1 MGCCLSS
8 AKPDEDLELDKDL
21 MALEEA
27 NGGTGDPPENFV
39 DNVKFG
45 FANLMDDVRSGFSKV
60 KNFDRIKSGADKFFD
75 KDRTYNQRMPL
86 VVALLLC
93 IIVTLAVLYGSAYA
107 VHGLSGSQSQQ
118 TNNVDYEAI
127 TETSTS
133 YSNAPPTKKSS
144 EATSVEI
151 NQSNGISTGLA
162 FTQGGSNSAT
172 PKRQTEMNGAP
183 YVQLTDNESAD
194 SNHSGGNSA
203 NHDKLTGR
211 GPQTFTDKTNNE
223 SNKDDGSDTGPSFSF
238 SRDNV
243 DNTFNTVDIYAN
255 NDEEFKEDEGQND
268 TRLAQE
274 QKKKQEELRIAK
286 EEQIAAEK
294 RHQEKVA
301 QRIKEEH
308 AGGNSLNEKE
318 DARLTSRTTP
328 NKMDNERKQND
339 RSDTDPSVSVSRD
352 NVDKETK
359 SNKHAAMEPK
369 SDATPVNSNTHATD
383 NTETQLAS
391 HSNDSPIVDHLNEE
405 QNDNKPGEETKSNKK
420 AAMESKSD
428 ATPVNSN
435 THATDNTETQ
445 LASHSNDS
453 PMVDHLNEEQ
463 NDNKP
468 GEETKSNSN
477 VDMEP
482 KSDAT
487 PVNSNAIN
495 TVITGPPLT
504 SHFYDA
510 PQVGHP
516 DEEQKD
522 NKHGEKLLQEEQ
534 RTDDELAGDVSD
546 TCLIPSITH
555 DTAVN
560 TINTSTIQSS
570 QTLVSN
576 IHDLSDF
583 ANQQPMENDQGSTN
597 TFNIGKAQTSV
608 TNNKECKEDDVH
620 TDNLLGQQQ
629 KTTHQDTIAAA
640 NTVRPLIPHSSNAP
654 NDNYLNQLEEQTD
667 KEQGG
672 ESNQNDGNAA
682 SQSSSFTS
690 DTDDNTIK
698 PANIQTS
705 QSLVSSIDCLSYFVD
720 QQQNLMENDQDSAN
734 AAITEQLSAQ
744 STNNVQLT
752 HNLDHEENVRK
763 QGSINASDS
772 KKSQTSLVTNNEDW
786 NEVGRDNTHFVEQ
799 QKKIHQV
806 LDSRFE
812 LKVDANGN
820 QIPRGDGCP
829 LVELNNDLQDN
840 NQSSRS
846 LTNELD
852 NATTLSVNMASTDNQ
867 RGSNNTLESA
877 DSTNA
882 LNNVEEDR
890 KESDSTTY
898 EDVLTDDLFYTNS
911 NDGDQGASGFSKSD
925 LDAKV
930 SESKERLLDG
940 IRTYRQKKRI
950 VDERQLVKYNPQ
962 IHSPESKERRIMLDR
977 FHAYNQKTH
986 YSNLD
991 PRIMSFLNTSSK
1003 NIANQFQT
1011 VKYNSPIRRVS
1022 HTPESKERRIM
1033 LDRVQSYYQKTHFA
1047 DDYHNDTSNTND
1059 VVFPRFSILQDNSQ
1073 EGMCFVILYPSAS
1086 HDSVDNY
1093 QILSGVQDVVTES
1106 FDARSIQD
1114 TTIFPAKVISNTYPK
1129 SLILRATLKDGSC
1142 IDSGV
1147 PLPPPSVAFTLKMG
1161 TDNSDTVLDLRRA
1174 VGITDDEA
1182 TEYQL
1187 SVGPDRDDMSGII
1200 HQFTGKVAHEKNGM
1214 LKVDSTNLQGAKVGR
1229 IRAIKY
1235 IGGRNGNRVISDSF
1249 TEIKSDEVSTGHD
1262 DDDYEDDV
1270 DDDDD
1275 NKRSDHDD
1283 EHDKRDGEEDD
1294 EGGDDDEERVEADGN
1309 YDDNDDNNGGEAS
1322 KDDNVPESHQD
1333 GGGGS
1338 GDGNEHGV
1346 SINDVSESHE
1356 HGRGGS
1362 GYGSKHG
1369 ASINDGFDDGK
1380 ECDTSN
1386 FKGSLDGKEN
1396 ESYKGQYV
1404 SDDNHVPNKK
1414 HNDNDIQHD
1423 PTKST
1428 SIANGSNKY
1437 DEKEDRVMV
1446 GDESKYN
1453 ESDQHQDAVVE
1464 SQEDEKNESVRTHK
1478 HGEDTK
1484 DGEQGIKAAAVVLE
1498 DAKGSFTLTK
1508 DSEHS
1513 GNKGNP
1519 VGSNI
1524 YERHLRI
1531 PRKNLPDQGSINLI
1545 LEAKN
1550 SRSIE
1555 FREFIVNG

>member
-151 NQSNGISTGLA
+151 NQSNGIRTEQTIAGLA
-162 FTQGGSNSAT
+162 FPYGGSKAAT
-172 PKRQTEMNGAP
+172 RKPHRERGVPQ
-183 YVQLTDNESAD
+183 YFQLIDKQPGVESAY
-194 SNHSGGNSA
+194 SN
-203 NHDKLTGR
+203 
-211 GPQTFTDKTNNE
+211 Q
-223 SNKDDGSDTGPSFSF
+223 SD
-238 SRDNV
+238 
-243 DNTFNTVDIYAN
+243 
-255 NDEEFKEDEGQND
+255 
-268 TRLAQE
+268 
-274 QKKKQEELRIAK
+274 
-286 EEQIAAEK
+286 
-294 RHQEKVA
+294 
-301 QRIKEEH
+301 
-308 AGGNSLNEKE
+308 
-318 DARLTSRTTP
+318 
-328 NKMDNERKQND
+328 ERKQND
-339 RSDTDPSVSVSRD
+339 GSDTDPSFSASLHKG
-352 NVDKETK
+352 DKETK

-428 ATPVNSN
+428 ATPVAKRQQ
-435 THATDNTETQ
+435 TRR
-445 LASHSNDS
+445 
-453 PMVDHLNEEQ
+453 
-463 NDNKP
+463 
-468 GEETKSNSN
+468 
-477 VDMEP
+477 
-482 KSDAT
+482 
-487 PVNSNAIN
+487 NSNAIN

-522 NKHGEKLLQEEQ
+522 NKHGAKLREEQ
-534 RTDDELAGDVSD
+534 ESAKLREEPEAKRIQKEQAGGNSTNENEDAELTSRTTPNKTDKQTNADQLSGYGVTFPTFTDTSELQIESGVSSNFPPTYTPSGDELAD
-546 TCLIPSITH
+546 INHPENIR
-555 DTAVN
+555 TAP
-560 TINTSTIQSS
+560 INKKDPPEQHVAAGT
-570 QTLVSN
+570 
-576 IHDLSDF
+576 
-583 ANQQPMENDQGSTN
+583 ND
-597 TFNIGKAQTSV
+597 
-608 TNNKECKEDDVH
+608 
-620 TDNLLGQQQ
+620 
-629 KTTHQDTIAAA
+629 
-640 NTVRPLIPHSSNAP
+640 
-654 NDNYLNQLEEQTD
+654 
-667 KEQGG
+667 
-672 ESNQNDGNAA
+672 QNDGFKYNSGSGNQAPSKYNNYNGSNTYSQDISSGQQLHKKEPQNQSQNNSNNNNNNNSSNSPQSKSEEELLEDSHNALFAQEINKQNDVGGDKGGLRDQEA
-682 SQSSSFTS
+682 SGFTK
-690 DTDDNTIK
+690 IK
-698 PANIQTS
+698 LDAKA
-705 QSLVSSIDCLSYFVD
+705 DH
-720 QQQNLMENDQDSAN
+720 ENDDKETQVYVDITSLDKALQLVNDLPKPNEQEDSEIN
-734 AAITEQLSAQ
+734 REELKEEFDDVTV
-744 STNNVQLT
+744 TNSRT
-752 HNLDHEENVRK
+752 HEE
-763 QGSINASDS
+763 
-772 KKSQTSLVTNNEDW
+772 T
-786 NEVGRDNTHFVEQ
+786 
-799 QKKIHQV
+799 
-806 LDSRFE
+806 
-812 LKVDANGN
+812 
-820 QIPRGDGCP
+820 
-829 LVELNNDLQDN
+829 QDN
-840 NQSSRS
+840 G
-846 LTNELD
+846 ED
-852 NATTLSVNMASTDNQ
+852 
-867 RGSNNTLESA
+867 
-877 DSTNA
+877 
-882 LNNVEEDR
+882 DR
-890 KESDSTTY
+890 KESVNRKNDDQMDSNI
-898 EDVLTDDLFYTNS
+898 FHPNS
-911 NDGDQGASGFSKSD
+911 NDG
-925 LDAKV
+925 
-930 SESKERLLDG
+930 
-940 IRTYRQKKRI
+940 I

-1346 SINDVSESHE
+1346 SIND
-1356 HGRGGS
+1356 
-1362 GYGSKHG
+1362 
-1369 ASINDGFDDGK
+1369 
-1380 ECDTSN
+1380 
-1386 FKGSLDGKEN
+1386 
-1396 ESYKGQYV
+1396 
-1404 SDDNHVPNKK
+1404 
-1414 HNDNDIQHD
+1414 
-1423 PTKST
+1423 
-1428 SIANGSNKY
+1428 
-1437 DEKEDRVMV
+1437 
-1446 GDESKYN
+1446 
-1453 ESDQHQDAVVE
+1453 
-1464 SQEDEKNESVRTHK
+1464 
-1478 HGEDTK
+1478 
-1484 DGEQGIKAAAVVLE
+1484 
-1498 DAKGSFTLTK
+1498 
-1508 DSEHS
+1508 
-1513 GNKGNP
+1513 
-1519 VGSNI
+1519 
-1524 YERHLRI
+1524 
-1531 PRKNLPDQGSINLI
+1531 
-1545 LEAKN
+1545 
-1550 SRSIE
+1550 
-1555 FREFIVNG
+1555 

>member
-151 NQSNGISTGLA
+151 NQSNGIRTEQTIAGLA
-162 FTQGGSNSAT
+162 FPYGGSKAAT
-172 PKRQTEMNGAP
+172 RKPHRERGVPQ
-183 YVQLTDNESAD
+183 YFQLIDKQPGVESAY
-194 SNHSGGNSA
+194 SN
-203 NHDKLTGR
+203 
-211 GPQTFTDKTNNE
+211 Q
-223 SNKDDGSDTGPSFSF
+223 SD
-238 SRDNV
+238 
-243 DNTFNTVDIYAN
+243 
-255 NDEEFKEDEGQND
+255 
-268 TRLAQE
+268 
-274 QKKKQEELRIAK
+274 
-286 EEQIAAEK
+286 
-294 RHQEKVA
+294 
-301 QRIKEEH
+301 
-308 AGGNSLNEKE
+308 
-318 DARLTSRTTP
+318 
-328 NKMDNERKQND
+328 ERKQND
-339 RSDTDPSVSVSRD
+339 GSDTDPSFSASLHKG
-352 NVDKETK
+352 DKETK

-720 QQQNLMENDQDSAN
+720 QQQNLMENDQDATN
-734 AAITEQLSAQ
+734 AAISELQSAL
-744 STNNVQLT
+744 STNDVKT
-752 HNLDHEENVRK
+752 ADNLNHEENVRK

-940 IRTYRQKKRI
+940 IRTYRQKK
-950 VDERQLVKYNPQ
+950 
-962 IHSPESKERRIMLDR
+962 
-977 FHAYNQKTH
+977 
-986 YSNLD
+986 
-991 PRIMSFLNTSSK
+991 
-1003 NIANQFQT
+1003 
-1011 VKYNSPIRRVS
+1011 
-1022 HTPESKERRIM
+1022 
-1033 LDRVQSYYQKTHFA
+1033 
-1047 DDYHNDTSNTND
+1047 
-1059 VVFPRFSILQDNSQ
+1059 
-1073 EGMCFVILYPSAS
+1073 
-1086 HDSVDNY
+1086 
-1093 QILSGVQDVVTES
+1093 
-1106 FDARSIQD
+1106 
-1114 TTIFPAKVISNTYPK
+1114 
-1129 SLILRATLKDGSC
+1129 
-1142 IDSGV
+1142 
-1147 PLPPPSVAFTLKMG
+1147 
-1161 TDNSDTVLDLRRA
+1161 
-1174 VGITDDEA
+1174 
-1182 TEYQL
+1182 
-1187 SVGPDRDDMSGII
+1187 
-1200 HQFTGKVAHEKNGM
+1200 
-1214 LKVDSTNLQGAKVGR
+1214 
-1229 IRAIKY
+1229 
-1235 IGGRNGNRVISDSF
+1235 
-1249 TEIKSDEVSTGHD
+1249 
-1262 DDDYEDDV
+1262 
-1270 DDDDD
+1270 
-1275 NKRSDHDD
+1275 
-1283 EHDKRDGEEDD
+1283 
-1294 EGGDDDEERVEADGN
+1294 
-1309 YDDNDDNNGGEAS
+1309 
-1322 KDDNVPESHQD
+1322 
-1333 GGGGS
+1333 
-1338 GDGNEHGV
+1338 
-1346 SINDVSESHE
+1346 
-1356 HGRGGS
+1356 
-1362 GYGSKHG
+1362 
-1369 ASINDGFDDGK
+1369 
-1380 ECDTSN
+1380 
-1386 FKGSLDGKEN
+1386 
-1396 ESYKGQYV
+1396 
-1404 SDDNHVPNKK
+1404 
-1414 HNDNDIQHD
+1414 
-1423 PTKST
+1423 
-1428 SIANGSNKY
+1428 
-1437 DEKEDRVMV
+1437 
-1446 GDESKYN
+1446 
-1453 ESDQHQDAVVE
+1453 
-1464 SQEDEKNESVRTHK
+1464 
-1478 HGEDTK
+1478 
-1484 DGEQGIKAAAVVLE
+1484 
-1498 DAKGSFTLTK
+1498 
-1508 DSEHS
+1508 
-1513 GNKGNP
+1513 
-1519 VGSNI
+1519 
-1524 YERHLRI
+1524 
-1531 PRKNLPDQGSINLI
+1531 
-1545 LEAKN
+1545 
-1550 SRSIE
+1550 
-1555 FREFIVNG
+1555 

>member
-1 MGCCLSS
+1 
-8 AKPDEDLELDKDL
+8 
-21 MALEEA
+21 
-27 NGGTGDPPENFV
+27 
-39 DNVKFG
+39 
-45 FANLMDDVRSGFSKV
+45 
-60 KNFDRIKSGADKFFD
+60 
-75 KDRTYNQRMPL
+75 
-86 VVALLLC
+86 
-93 IIVTLAVLYGSAYA
+93 
-107 VHGLSGSQSQQ
+107 
-118 TNNVDYEAI
+118 
-127 TETSTS
+127 
-133 YSNAPPTKKSS
+133 
-144 EATSVEI
+144 
-151 NQSNGISTGLA
+151 
-162 FTQGGSNSAT
+162 
-172 PKRQTEMNGAP
+172 
-183 YVQLTDNESAD
+183 
-194 SNHSGGNSA
+194 
-203 NHDKLTGR
+203 
-211 GPQTFTDKTNNE
+211 
-223 SNKDDGSDTGPSFSF
+223 
-238 SRDNV
+238 
-243 DNTFNTVDIYAN
+243 
-255 NDEEFKEDEGQND
+255 
-268 TRLAQE
+268 
-274 QKKKQEELRIAK
+274 
-286 EEQIAAEK
+286 
-294 RHQEKVA
+294 
-301 QRIKEEH
+301 
-308 AGGNSLNEKE
+308 
-318 DARLTSRTTP
+318 
-328 NKMDNERKQND
+328 
-339 RSDTDPSVSVSRD
+339 
-352 NVDKETK
+352 
-359 SNKHAAMEPK
+359 
-369 SDATPVNSNTHATD
+369 
-383 NTETQLAS
+383 
-391 HSNDSPIVDHLNEE
+391 
-405 QNDNKPGEETKSNKK
+405 
-420 AAMESKSD
+420 
-428 ATPVNSN
+428 
-435 THATDNTETQ
+435 
-445 LASHSNDS
+445 
-453 PMVDHLNEEQ
+453 MVDHLNEEQ

-468 GEETKSNSN
+468 GEETKSNN
-477 VDMEP
+477 NADMEL

-504 SHFYDA
+504 SHFYGE

-522 NKHGEKLLQEEQ
+522 NKHGAKLREEQ
-534 RTDDELAGDVSD
+534 ESAKLREEPEAKRIQKEQAGGNSTNENEDAELTSRTTPNKTDKQTNADQLSGYGVTFPTFTDTSELQIESGVSSNFPPTYTPSGDELAD
-546 TCLIPSITH
+546 INNPENIR
-555 DTAVN
+555 TAP
-560 TINTSTIQSS
+560 INKKDPPEQHVAAGT
-570 QTLVSN
+570 
-576 IHDLSDF
+576 
-583 ANQQPMENDQGSTN
+583 ND
-597 TFNIGKAQTSV
+597 
-608 TNNKECKEDDVH
+608 
-620 TDNLLGQQQ
+620 
-629 KTTHQDTIAAA
+629 
-640 NTVRPLIPHSSNAP
+640 
-654 NDNYLNQLEEQTD
+654 
-667 KEQGG
+667 
-672 ESNQNDGNAA
+672 QNDGFKYNSGSGNQAPSKYNNYNGSNTYSQDISSGQQLHKKEPQNQSQKDSHNALFAQEINKQNDVGGDKGGLRDQEA
-682 SQSSSFTS
+682 SGFTK
-690 DTDDNTIK
+690 IK
-698 PANIQTS
+698 LDAKA
-705 QSLVSSIDCLSYFVD
+705 DH
-720 QQQNLMENDQDSAN
+720 ENDDKETQVYVDITSLDKALQLVNDLPKPNEQEDSEIN
-734 AAITEQLSAQ
+734 REELKEEFDDVTV
-744 STNNVQLT
+744 TNSRT
-752 HNLDHEENVRK
+752 HEE
-763 QGSINASDS
+763 
-772 KKSQTSLVTNNEDW
+772 T
-786 NEVGRDNTHFVEQ
+786 
-799 QKKIHQV
+799 
-806 LDSRFE
+806 
-812 LKVDANGN
+812 
-820 QIPRGDGCP
+820 
-829 LVELNNDLQDN
+829 QDN
-840 NQSSRS
+840 G
-846 LTNELD
+846 ED
-852 NATTLSVNMASTDNQ
+852 
-867 RGSNNTLESA
+867 
-877 DSTNA
+877 
-882 LNNVEEDR
+882 DR
-890 KESDSTTY
+890 KESVNRKNDDQMDSNI
-898 EDVLTDDLFYTNS
+898 FHPNS
-911 NDGDQGASGFSKSD
+911 NDG
-925 LDAKV
+925 
-930 SESKERLLDG
+930 
-940 IRTYRQKKRI
+940 I

-977 FHAYNQKTH
+977 FHAYYQKTH

-991 PRIMSFLNTSSK
+991 PRIMSFLDTSSK
-1003 NIANQFQT
+1003 NIANQLQTVKYNSPIRRVSHTPESKERRIMLDRFHAYYQKTHYSNLDPRIMSFLDTSSKNIANQLQT

-1174 VGITDDEA
+1174 DGITDDEA

-1262 DDDYEDDV
+1262 DDDHEDDV
-1270 DDDDD
+1270 DDGDD

-1356 HGRGGS
+1356 HGHGGS

-1555 FREFIVNG
+1555 FREFIVNGTEMAPKNVNKKKWSFELHSDSEELIGKMKFYRPKPEHGLSPDKKITFTYSISISKKKKDGPKKSTSDVNVLHQKPSKFYLDKHELLSEGVGNGSVYTGKFKIQLGSHSHQDRLKFHLIADEKKDLTIEKFEYDGVNHIKDTFPDKKNKNNWSILIQPGNSDNITVTMHVHRPAQMFGTKPPKIEFSYLRVPDS

>member
-118 TNNVDYEAI
+118 TNDANYEAI
-127 TETSTS
+127 PDRST
-133 YSNAPPTKKSS
+133 YSSAPPTKKSS
-144 EATSVEI
+144 EEKSDDTNNPDI
-151 NQSNGISTGLA
+151 ISTEQTIAGLA
-162 FTQGGSNSAT
+162 FPYGGSKAATRKPHRERGVPQYFQLIDKQPGVESAYSNQSEQTNVVDYEADTETYSSSIQQTKKSGNPRTAQTTQGQVSGHGSSTAAT
-172 PKRQTEMNGAP
+172 RKPQHEMNVSSNGA
-183 YVQLTDNESAD
+183 QLTAKQSGDESTEFIQP
-194 SNHSGGNSA
+194 GGNSPNSKQCA
-203 NHDKLTGR
+203 GLPCLTTPDQKDKKSLIL
-211 GPQTFTDKTNNE
+211 
-223 SNKDDGSDTGPSFSF
+223 
-238 SRDNV
+238 
-243 DNTFNTVDIYAN
+243 DNTTTYDSTQDQNTVRLNEGDAN
-255 NDEEFKEDEGQND
+255 YQAINVKSVHSVDVAAVLDVTNLDEEQSKPYGGIGPNLLSLVTPDNDND
-268 TRLAQE
+268 THE
-274 QKKKQEELRIAK
+274 
-286 EEQIAAEK
+286 
-294 RHQEKVA
+294 
-301 QRIKEEH
+301 
-308 AGGNSLNEKE
+308 
-318 DARLTSRTTP
+318 
-328 NKMDNERKQND
+328 
-339 RSDTDPSVSVSRD
+339 
-352 NVDKETK
+352 
-359 SNKHAAMEPK
+359 
-369 SDATPVNSNTHATD
+369 TD
-383 NTETQLAS
+383 NTETPLAS
-391 HSNDSPIVDHLNEE
+391 HSIVDHLNEE
-405 QNDNKPGEETKSNKK
+405 QNDNKP
-420 AAMESKSD
+420 
-428 ATPVNSN
+428 
-435 THATDNTETQ
+435 
-445 LASHSNDS
+445 
-453 PMVDHLNEEQ
+453 
-463 NDNKP
+463 
-468 GEETKSNSN
+468 
-477 VDMEP
+477 
-482 KSDAT
+482 
-487 PVNSNAIN
+487 
-495 TVITGPPLT
+495 
-504 SHFYDA
+504 
-510 PQVGHP
+510 
-516 DEEQKD
+516 
-522 NKHGEKLLQEEQ
+522 GEKLLQEEQ

>member
-1 MGCCLSS
+1 
-8 AKPDEDLELDKDL
+8 
-21 MALEEA
+21 
-27 NGGTGDPPENFV
+27 
-39 DNVKFG
+39 
-45 FANLMDDVRSGFSKV
+45 
-60 KNFDRIKSGADKFFD
+60 
-75 KDRTYNQRMPL
+75 
-86 VVALLLC
+86 
-93 IIVTLAVLYGSAYA
+93 
-107 VHGLSGSQSQQ
+107 
-118 TNNVDYEAI
+118 
-127 TETSTS
+127 
-133 YSNAPPTKKSS
+133 
-144 EATSVEI
+144 
-151 NQSNGISTGLA
+151 
-162 FTQGGSNSAT
+162 
-172 PKRQTEMNGAP
+172 
-183 YVQLTDNESAD
+183 
-194 SNHSGGNSA
+194 
-203 NHDKLTGR
+203 
-211 GPQTFTDKTNNE
+211 
-223 SNKDDGSDTGPSFSF
+223 
-238 SRDNV
+238 
-243 DNTFNTVDIYAN
+243 
-255 NDEEFKEDEGQND
+255 
-268 TRLAQE
+268 
-274 QKKKQEELRIAK
+274 
-286 EEQIAAEK
+286 
-294 RHQEKVA
+294 
-301 QRIKEEH
+301 
-308 AGGNSLNEKE
+308 
-318 DARLTSRTTP
+318 
-328 NKMDNERKQND
+328 
-339 RSDTDPSVSVSRD
+339 
-352 NVDKETK
+352 
-359 SNKHAAMEPK
+359 
-369 SDATPVNSNTHATD
+369 
-383 NTETQLAS
+383 
-391 HSNDSPIVDHLNEE
+391 
-405 QNDNKPGEETKSNKK
+405 
-420 AAMESKSD
+420 
-428 ATPVNSN
+428 
-435 THATDNTETQ
+435 
-445 LASHSNDS
+445 
-453 PMVDHLNEEQ
+453 MVDHLNEEQ

-468 GEETKSNSN
+468 GEETKSNN
-477 VDMEP
+477 NADMEL

-504 SHFYDA
+504 SHFYGE

-522 NKHGEKLLQEEQ
+522 NKHGAKLREEQ
-534 RTDDELAGDVSD
+534 ESAKLREEPEAKRIQKEQAGGNSTNENEDAELTSRTTPNKTDKQTNADQLSGYGVTFPTFTDTSELQIESGVSSNFPPTYTPSGDELAD
-546 TCLIPSITH
+546 INNPENIR
-555 DTAVN
+555 TAP
-560 TINTSTIQSS
+560 INKKDPPEQHVAAGT
-570 QTLVSN
+570 
-576 IHDLSDF
+576 
-583 ANQQPMENDQGSTN
+583 ND
-597 TFNIGKAQTSV
+597 
-608 TNNKECKEDDVH
+608 
-620 TDNLLGQQQ
+620 
-629 KTTHQDTIAAA
+629 
-640 NTVRPLIPHSSNAP
+640 
-654 NDNYLNQLEEQTD
+654 
-667 KEQGG
+667 
-672 ESNQNDGNAA
+672 QNDGFKYNSGSGNQAPSKYNNYNGSNTYSQDISSGQQLHKKEPQNQSQKDSHNALFAQEINKQNDVGGDKGGLRDQEA
-682 SQSSSFTS
+682 SGFTK
-690 DTDDNTIK
+690 IK
-698 PANIQTS
+698 LDAKA
-705 QSLVSSIDCLSYFVD
+705 DH
-720 QQQNLMENDQDSAN
+720 ENDDKETQVYVDITSLDKALQLVNDLPKPNEQEDSEIN
-734 AAITEQLSAQ
+734 REELKEEFDDVTV
-744 STNNVQLT
+744 TNSRT
-752 HNLDHEENVRK
+752 HEE
-763 QGSINASDS
+763 
-772 KKSQTSLVTNNEDW
+772 T
-786 NEVGRDNTHFVEQ
+786 
-799 QKKIHQV
+799 
-806 LDSRFE
+806 
-812 LKVDANGN
+812 
-820 QIPRGDGCP
+820 
-829 LVELNNDLQDN
+829 QDN
-840 NQSSRS
+840 G
-846 LTNELD
+846 ED
-852 NATTLSVNMASTDNQ
+852 
-867 RGSNNTLESA
+867 
-877 DSTNA
+877 
-882 LNNVEEDR
+882 DR
-890 KESDSTTY
+890 KESVNRKNDDQMDSNI
-898 EDVLTDDLFYTNS
+898 FHPNS
-911 NDGDQGASGFSKSD
+911 NDG
-925 LDAKV
+925 
-930 SESKERLLDG
+930 
-940 IRTYRQKKRI
+940 I

-977 FHAYNQKTH
+977 FHAYYQKTH

-991 PRIMSFLNTSSK
+991 PRIMSFLDTSSK
-1003 NIANQFQT
+1003 NIANQLQTVKYNSPIRRVSHTPESKERRIMLDRFHAYYQKTHYSNLDPRIMSFLDTSSKNIANQLQT

-1174 VGITDDEA
+1174 DGITDDEA

-1262 DDDYEDDV
+1262 DDDHEDDV
-1270 DDDDD
+1270 DDGDD

-1294 EGGDDDEERVEADGN
+1294 EGGDDDEERV
-1309 YDDNDDNNGGEAS
+1309 
-1322 KDDNVPESHQD
+1322 VPESHQD

-1356 HGRGGS
+1356 HGHGGS

-1484 DGEQGIKAAAVVLE
+1484 DGEQGIKAAAVVSKKKKDGPKKSTSDVNVVKNPVFHLLKDTTQGTTSKFVNGVHYIGEFDIPVGNISDRKSSDVILE
-1498 DAKGSFTLTK
+1498 FWLT
-1508 DSEHS
+1508 DSEAPKIELFDV
-1513 GNKGNP
+1513 KGYSYQPGPKKSPVIKYKDGEKKWKIPLFFNGGDGIHVNP
-1519 VGSNI
+1519 S
-1524 YERHLRI
+1524 RI
-1531 PRKNLPDQGSINLI
+1531 TVTIKVSRPHMPFNDPDAIDFAYNVSD
-1545 LEAKN
+1545 
-1550 SRSIE
+1550 S
-1555 FREFIVNG
+1555 

>member
-1 MGCCLSS
+1 MKKRRIM
-8 AKPDEDLELDKDL
+8 AKMIER
-21 MALEEA
+21 
-27 NGGTGDPPENFV
+27 
-39 DNVKFG
+39 
-45 FANLMDDVRSGFSKV
+45 NLLTEKTT
-60 KNFDRIKSGADKFFD
+60 IKWI
-75 KDRTYNQRMPL
+75 P
-86 VVALLLC
+86 
-93 IIVTLAVLYGSAYA
+93 
-107 VHGLSGSQSQQ
+107 
-118 TNNVDYEAI
+118 
-127 TETSTS
+127 
-133 YSNAPPTKKSS
+133 
-144 EATSVEI
+144 
-151 NQSNGISTGLA
+151 IS
-162 FTQGGSNSAT
+162 FT
-172 PKRQTEMNGAP
+172 P
-183 YVQLTDNESAD
+183 TDNAD
-194 SNHSGGNSA
+194 
-203 NHDKLTGR
+203 
-211 GPQTFTDKTNNE
+211 
-223 SNKDDGSDTGPSFSF
+223 
-238 SRDNV
+238 
-243 DNTFNTVDIYAN
+243 
-255 NDEEFKEDEGQND
+255 
-268 TRLAQE
+268 
-274 QKKKQEELRIAK
+274 
-286 EEQIAAEK
+286 
-294 RHQEKVA
+294 
-301 QRIKEEH
+301 
-308 AGGNSLNEKE
+308 
-318 DARLTSRTTP
+318 
-328 NKMDNERKQND
+328 
-339 RSDTDPSVSVSRD
+339 
-352 NVDKETK
+352 
-359 SNKHAAMEPK
+359 MEPK
-369 SDATPVNSNTHATD
+369 SDATPVNSNTHAT
-383 NTETQLAS
+383 
-391 HSNDSPIVDHLNEE
+391 
-405 QNDNKPGEETKSNKK
+405 
-420 AAMESKSD
+420 
-428 ATPVNSN
+428 
-435 THATDNTETQ
+435 
-445 LASHSNDS
+445 
-453 PMVDHLNEEQ
+453 
-463 NDNKP
+463 
-468 GEETKSNSN
+468 
-477 VDMEP
+477 
-482 KSDAT
+482 
-487 PVNSNAIN
+487 
-495 TVITGPPLT
+495 
-504 SHFYDA
+504 
-510 PQVGHP
+510 
-516 DEEQKD
+516 
-522 NKHGEKLLQEEQ
+522 
-534 RTDDELAGDVSD
+534 
-546 TCLIPSITH
+546 
-555 DTAVN
+555 
-560 TINTSTIQSS
+560 
-570 QTLVSN
+570 
-576 IHDLSDF
+576 
-583 ANQQPMENDQGSTN
+583 
-597 TFNIGKAQTSV
+597 
-608 TNNKECKEDDVH
+608 
-620 TDNLLGQQQ
+620 
-629 KTTHQDTIAAA
+629 
-640 NTVRPLIPHSSNAP
+640 
-654 NDNYLNQLEEQTD
+654 
-667 KEQGG
+667 
-672 ESNQNDGNAA
+672 NDG
-682 SQSSSFTS
+682 
-690 DTDDNTIK
+690 
-698 PANIQTS
+698 
-705 QSLVSSIDCLSYFVD
+705 
-720 QQQNLMENDQDSAN
+720 
-734 AAITEQLSAQ
+734 
-744 STNNVQLT
+744 
-752 HNLDHEENVRK
+752 
-763 QGSINASDS
+763 
-772 KKSQTSLVTNNEDW
+772 
-786 NEVGRDNTHFVEQ
+786 
-799 QKKIHQV
+799 
-806 LDSRFE
+806 
-812 LKVDANGN
+812 
-820 QIPRGDGCP
+820 
-829 LVELNNDLQDN
+829 
-840 NQSSRS
+840 
-846 LTNELD
+846 
-852 NATTLSVNMASTDNQ
+852 
-867 RGSNNTLESA
+867 
-877 DSTNA
+877 
-882 LNNVEEDR
+882 
-890 KESDSTTY
+890 
-898 EDVLTDDLFYTNS
+898 
-911 NDGDQGASGFSKSD
+911 
-925 LDAKV
+925 
-930 SESKERLLDG
+930 
-940 IRTYRQKKRI
+940 I

-977 FHAYNQKTH
+977 FHAYYQKTH

-991 PRIMSFLNTSSK
+991 PRIMSFLDTSSK
-1003 NIANQFQT
+1003 NIANQLQTVKYNSPIRRVSHTPESKERRIMLDRFHAYYQKTHYSNLDPRIMSFLDTSSKNIANQLQT

-1174 VGITDDEA
+1174 DGITDDEA

-1262 DDDYEDDV
+1262 DDDHEDDV
-1270 DDDDD
+1270 DDGDD

-1294 EGGDDDEERVEADGN
+1294 EGGDDDEERV
-1309 YDDNDDNNGGEAS
+1309 
-1322 KDDNVPESHQD
+1322 VPESHQD

-1346 SINDVSESHE
+1346 
-1356 HGRGGS
+1356 
-1362 GYGSKHG
+1362 
-1369 ASINDGFDDGK
+1369 SINDGFDDGK

-1555 FREFIVNG
+1555 FREFIVNGTEMAPKNVNKKKWSFELHSDSEELIGKMKFYRPKPEHGLSPDKKITFTYSISISKKKKDGPKKSTSDVNVLHQKPSKFYLDKHELLSEGVGNGSVYTGKFKIQLGSHSHQDRLKFHLIADEKKDLTIEKFEYDGVNHIKDTFPDKKNKNNWSILIQPGNSDNITVTMHVHRPAQMFGTKPPKIEFSYLRVPDS

>member
-1 MGCCLSS
+1 
-8 AKPDEDLELDKDL
+8 
-21 MALEEA
+21 
-27 NGGTGDPPENFV
+27 
-39 DNVKFG
+39 
-45 FANLMDDVRSGFSKV
+45 
-60 KNFDRIKSGADKFFD
+60 
-75 KDRTYNQRMPL
+75 
-86 VVALLLC
+86 
-93 IIVTLAVLYGSAYA
+93 
-107 VHGLSGSQSQQ
+107 
-118 TNNVDYEAI
+118 
-127 TETSTS
+127 
-133 YSNAPPTKKSS
+133 
-144 EATSVEI
+144 
-151 NQSNGISTGLA
+151 
-162 FTQGGSNSAT
+162 
-172 PKRQTEMNGAP
+172 
-183 YVQLTDNESAD
+183 
-194 SNHSGGNSA
+194 
-203 NHDKLTGR
+203 
-211 GPQTFTDKTNNE
+211 
-223 SNKDDGSDTGPSFSF
+223 
-238 SRDNV
+238 
-243 DNTFNTVDIYAN
+243 
-255 NDEEFKEDEGQND
+255 
-268 TRLAQE
+268 
-274 QKKKQEELRIAK
+274 
-286 EEQIAAEK
+286 
-294 RHQEKVA
+294 
-301 QRIKEEH
+301 
-308 AGGNSLNEKE
+308 
-318 DARLTSRTTP
+318 
-328 NKMDNERKQND
+328 
-339 RSDTDPSVSVSRD
+339 
-352 NVDKETK
+352 
-359 SNKHAAMEPK
+359 
-369 SDATPVNSNTHATD
+369 
-383 NTETQLAS
+383 
-391 HSNDSPIVDHLNEE
+391 
-405 QNDNKPGEETKSNKK
+405 
-420 AAMESKSD
+420 
-428 ATPVNSN
+428 
-435 THATDNTETQ
+435 
-445 LASHSNDS
+445 
-453 PMVDHLNEEQ
+453 MVDHLNEEQ

-468 GEETKSNSN
+468 GEETKSNN
-477 VDMEP
+477 NADMEL

-504 SHFYDA
+504 SHFYGE

-522 NKHGEKLLQEEQ
+522 NKHGAKLREEQ
-534 RTDDELAGDVSD
+534 ESAKLREEPEAKRIQKEQAGGNSTNENEDAELTSRTTPNKTDKQTNADQLSGYGVTFPTFTDTSELQIESGVSSNFPPTYTPSGDELAD
-546 TCLIPSITH
+546 INNPENIR
-555 DTAVN
+555 TAP
-560 TINTSTIQSS
+560 INKKDPPEQHVAAGT
-570 QTLVSN
+570 
-576 IHDLSDF
+576 
-583 ANQQPMENDQGSTN
+583 ND
-597 TFNIGKAQTSV
+597 
-608 TNNKECKEDDVH
+608 
-620 TDNLLGQQQ
+620 
-629 KTTHQDTIAAA
+629 
-640 NTVRPLIPHSSNAP
+640 
-654 NDNYLNQLEEQTD
+654 
-667 KEQGG
+667 
-672 ESNQNDGNAA
+672 QNDGFKYNSGSGNQAPSKYNNYNGSNTYSQDISSGQQLHKKEPQNQSQKDSHNALFAQEINKQNDVGGDKGGLRDQEA
-682 SQSSSFTS
+682 SGFTK
-690 DTDDNTIK
+690 IK
-698 PANIQTS
+698 LDAKA
-705 QSLVSSIDCLSYFVD
+705 DH
-720 QQQNLMENDQDSAN
+720 ENDDKETQVYVDITSLDKALQLVNDLPKPNEQEDSEIN
-734 AAITEQLSAQ
+734 REELKEEFDDVTV
-744 STNNVQLT
+744 TNSRT
-752 HNLDHEENVRK
+752 HEE
-763 QGSINASDS
+763 
-772 KKSQTSLVTNNEDW
+772 T
-786 NEVGRDNTHFVEQ
+786 
-799 QKKIHQV
+799 
-806 LDSRFE
+806 
-812 LKVDANGN
+812 
-820 QIPRGDGCP
+820 
-829 LVELNNDLQDN
+829 QDN
-840 NQSSRS
+840 G
-846 LTNELD
+846 ED
-852 NATTLSVNMASTDNQ
+852 
-867 RGSNNTLESA
+867 
-877 DSTNA
+877 
-882 LNNVEEDR
+882 DR
-890 KESDSTTY
+890 KESVNRKNDDQMDSNI
-898 EDVLTDDLFYTNS
+898 FHPNS
-911 NDGDQGASGFSKSD
+911 NDG
-925 LDAKV
+925 
-930 SESKERLLDG
+930 
-940 IRTYRQKKRI
+940 I

-977 FHAYNQKTH
+977 FHAYYQKTH

-991 PRIMSFLNTSSK
+991 PRIMSFLDTSSK
-1003 NIANQFQT
+1003 NIANQLQTVKYNSPIRRVSHTPESKERRIMLDRFHAYYQKTHYSNLDPRIMSFLDTSSKNIANQLQT

-1174 VGITDDEA
+1174 DGITDDEA

-1262 DDDYEDDV
+1262 DDDHEDDV
-1270 DDDDD
+1270 DDGDD

-1294 EGGDDDEERVEADGN
+1294 EGGDDDEERV
-1309 YDDNDDNNGGEAS
+1309 
-1322 KDDNVPESHQD
+1322 VPESHQD

-1356 HGRGGS
+1356 HGHGGS

-1555 FREFIVNG
+1555 FREFIVNGTEMAPKNVNKKKWSFELHSDSEELIGKMKFYRPKPEHGLSPDKKITFTYSISISKKKKDGPKKSTSDVNVVKNPVFHLLKDTTQGTTSKFVNGVHYIGEFDIPVGNISDRKSSDVILEFWLTDSEAPKIELFDVKGYSYQPGPKKSPVIKYKDGEKKWKIPLFFNGGDGIHVNPSRITVTIKVSRPHMPFNDPDAIDFAYNVSDS

>member
-118 TNNVDYEAI
+118 TNDANYEAI
-127 TETSTS
+127 PDRST
-133 YSNAPPTKKSS
+133 YSSAPPTKKSS
-144 EATSVEI
+144 EEKSDDTNNPDI
-151 NQSNGISTGLA
+151 ISTEQTIAGLA
-162 FTQGGSNSAT
+162 FPYGGSKAATRKPHRERGVPQYFQLIDKQPGVESAYSNQSEQTNVVDYEADTETYSSSIQQTKKSGNPRTAQTTQGQVSGHGSSTAAT
-172 PKRQTEMNGAP
+172 RKPQHEMNVSSNGA
-183 YVQLTDNESAD
+183 QLTAKQSGDESTEFIQP
-194 SNHSGGNSA
+194 GGNSPNSKQCA
-203 NHDKLTGR
+203 GLPCLTTPDQKDKKSLIL
-211 GPQTFTDKTNNE
+211 
-223 SNKDDGSDTGPSFSF
+223 
-238 SRDNV
+238 
-243 DNTFNTVDIYAN
+243 DNTTTYDSTQDQNTVRLNEGDAN
-255 NDEEFKEDEGQND
+255 YQAINVKSVHSVDVAAVLDVTNLDEEQSKPYGGIGPNLLSLVTPDNDND
-268 TRLAQE
+268 THE
-274 QKKKQEELRIAK
+274 
-286 EEQIAAEK
+286 
-294 RHQEKVA
+294 
-301 QRIKEEH
+301 
-308 AGGNSLNEKE
+308 
-318 DARLTSRTTP
+318 
-328 NKMDNERKQND
+328 
-339 RSDTDPSVSVSRD
+339 
-352 NVDKETK
+352 
-359 SNKHAAMEPK
+359 
-369 SDATPVNSNTHATD
+369 TD
-383 NTETQLAS
+383 NTETPLAS
-391 HSNDSPIVDHLNEE
+391 HSI
-405 QNDNKPGEETKSNKK
+405 
-420 AAMESKSD
+420 
-428 ATPVNSN
+428 
-435 THATDNTETQ
+435 
-445 LASHSNDS
+445 
-453 PMVDHLNEEQ
+453 VDHLNEEQ

-560 TINTSTIQSS
+560 AITTVDIQSS
-570 QTLVSN
+570 QTLIRN
-576 IHDLSDF
+576 IDNLNDF
-583 ANQQPMENDQGSTN
+583 INDQ
-597 TFNIGKAQTSV
+597 
-608 TNNKECKEDDVH
+608 
-620 TDNLLGQQQ
+620 
-629 KTTHQDTIAAA
+629 
-640 NTVRPLIPHSSNAP
+640 HS
-654 NDNYLNQLEEQTD
+654 L
-667 KEQGG
+667 
-672 ESNQNDGNAA
+672 
-682 SQSSSFTS
+682 
-690 DTDDNTIK
+690 
-698 PANIQTS
+698 
-705 QSLVSSIDCLSYFVD
+705 
-720 QQQNLMENDQDSAN
+720 ENDQDATN
-734 AAITEQLSAQ
+734 AAISELQSAL
-744 STNNVQLT
+744 STNDVKT
-752 HNLDHEENVRK
+752 ADNLNHEENVRK

>member
-39 DNVKFG
+39 DNGKFG
-45 FANLMDDVRSGFSKV
+45 FANLMDGVRSGFSKV

-93 IIVTLAVLYGSAYA
+93 IMLTLALVYGGVRAG
-107 VHGLSGSQSQQ
+107 HWLSGSQKTQNSLIRVDTA
-118 TNNVDYEAI
+118 TNDSIENQNSVRLNGDATDYETI
-127 TETSTS
+127 NDVLEKTNHGEEQTSPDQAS
-133 YSNAPPTKKSS
+133 GY
-144 EATSVEI
+144 
-151 NQSNGISTGLA
+151 
-162 FTQGGSNSAT
+162 GGSNSAT
-172 PKRQTEMNGAP
+172 PKHQTEMNGSP
-183 YVQLTDNESAD
+183 NLQPTDKPQVD
-194 SNHSGGNSA
+194 VTDRGGNSA

-352 NVDKETK
+352 NVDKVTK
-359 SNKHAAMEPK
+359 LNENGSMEPMFA
-369 SDATPVNSNTHATD
+369 ATLVNSNIIAMQNHKKAKMDKKQGGSTNASDIKNSQPSSVTD
-383 NTETQLAS
+383 KEESKKEDVEQQQGEMHQAFTTNNSVQAS
-391 HSNDSPIVDHLNEE
+391 EQRE
-405 QNDNKPGEETKSNKK
+405 QNDD
-420 AAMESKSD
+420 SD
-428 ATPVNSN
+428 S
-435 THATDNTETQ
+435 TQ
-445 LASHSNDS
+445 RFSVR
-453 PMVDHLNEEQ
+453 VD
-463 NDNKP
+463 NDN
-468 GEETKSNSN
+468 
-477 VDMEP
+477 
-482 KSDAT
+482 
-487 PVNSNAIN
+487 
-495 TVITGPPLT
+495 
-504 SHFYDA
+504 
-510 PQVGHP
+510 
-516 DEEQKD
+516 
-522 NKHGEKLLQEEQ
+522 
-534 RTDDELAGDVSD
+534 
-546 TCLIPSITH
+546 
-555 DTAVN
+555 
-560 TINTSTIQSS
+560 
-570 QTLVSN
+570 
-576 IHDLSDF
+576 
-583 ANQQPMENDQGSTN
+583 GSTN
-597 TFNIGKAQTSV
+597 ASDIKNSQPSSV
-608 TNNKECKEDDVH
+608 TDKEESKKEDVE
-620 TDNLLGQQQ
+620 QQQ
-629 KTTHQDTIAAA
+629 GEMHQDTI
-640 NTVRPLIPHSSNAP
+640 TSVDI
-654 NDNYLNQLEEQTD
+654 
-667 KEQGG
+667 
-672 ESNQNDGNAA
+672 
-682 SQSSSFTS
+682 QS
-690 DTDDNTIK
+690 
-698 PANIQTS
+698 S
-705 QSLVSSIDCLSYFVD
+705 QSLVSSIDCLSDFVD
-720 QQQNLMENDQDSAN
+720 QQQNLMENDQDATK
-734 AAITEQLSAQ
+734 AAFTEQLSAQ
-744 STNNVQLT
+744 RTNNVQMT
-752 HNLDHEENVRK
+752 DNLDHEETVKK
-763 QGSINASDS
+763 QE
-772 KKSQTSLVTNNEDW
+772 L
-786 NEVGRDNTHFVEQ
+786 DN
-799 QKKIHQV
+799 
-806 LDSRFE
+806 RFE

-867 RGSNNTLESA
+867 RGSNNRLESA
-877 DSTNA
+877 DS
-882 LNNVEEDR
+882 
-890 KESDSTTY
+890 KSDDQMDS
-898 EDVLTDDLFYTNS
+898 N
-911 NDGDQGASGFSKSD
+911 NDG
-925 LDAKV
+925 
-930 SESKERLLDG
+930 
-940 IRTYRQKKRI
+940 I

-977 FHAYNQKTH
+977 FHAYYQKTH

-991 PRIMSFLNTSSK
+991 PRIMSFLDTSSK
-1003 NIANQFQT
+1003 NIANQRQT

-1200 HQFTGKVAHEKNGM
+1200 HQFTGKVAHEKDGM

-1294 EGGDDDEERVEADGN
+1294 EGGDDDEERV
-1309 YDDNDDNNGGEAS
+1309 
-1322 KDDNVPESHQD
+1322 VPESHQD

-1346 SINDVSESHE
+1346 
-1356 HGRGGS
+1356 
-1362 GYGSKHG
+1362 
-1369 ASINDGFDDGK
+1369 SINDGFDDGK

-1453 ESDQHQDAVVE
+1453 ESGKKGVDALE
-1464 SQEDEKNESVRTHK
+1464 SHDDTDEKNESVKTHK
-1478 HGEDTK
+1478 HGEHIK

-1555 FREFIVNG
+1555 FREFIVNGTEMAPKNVNKKKWSFELHSDSE